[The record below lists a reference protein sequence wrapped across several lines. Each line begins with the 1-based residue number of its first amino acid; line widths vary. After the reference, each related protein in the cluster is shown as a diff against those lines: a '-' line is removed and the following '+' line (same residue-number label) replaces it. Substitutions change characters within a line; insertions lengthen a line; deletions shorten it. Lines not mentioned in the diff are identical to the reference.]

1 MLSAKG
7 SDAKAG
13 ACLHI
18 GLLVNPLAG
27 LGGSLAM
34 KGSDGDELRARAA
47 ELSEEQRAR
56 SQHRVERTLGCLRS
70 QEGIVITTW
79 AGHMGESAI
88 RHMGLPAR
96 VLGTARDASMT
107 SSADTQVAVAALVA
121 AGIDIL
127 VFAGGDGTARDV
139 FDVVG
144 DQFPVLG
151 IPAGVK
157 MHSGVFAVSPEAA
170 GELLERLATGGL
182 VGLQLREVRDIDEE
196 AFRHDVV
203 RARFYGEMLV
213 PTEGHYLQQT
223 KVGGRES
230 HDLVAADIADWLSEI
245 LDPNVTY
252 LIGPGST
259 TAAIMEHLG
268 LDNTLLG
275 VDVIRNGALLASDV
289 DEQALLSLIDQ
300 APNGCEIIVTV
311 IGGQGHVFGRGNQQ
325 FSPEVIRKVGLGH
338 ITIVAAKSKITALEG
353 RPLLVDT
360 NDPELDRDLS
370 GLRTIIT
377 GFDDRILYRVGDI
390 DPDA

>member
-1 MLSAKG
+1 MPLTKG
-7 SDAKAG
+7 LKN

-18 GLLVNPLAG
+18 GLVVNPLAG

-34 KGSDGDELRARAA
+34 KGSDGDELRARVAD
-47 ELSEEQRAR
+47 LPQEQRAR
-56 SQHRVERTLGCLRS
+56 SQQRVERALANLCT
-70 QEGIVITTW
+70 QEGITFSTW
-79 AGHMGESAI
+79 CGSMGESVVS
-88 RHMGLPAR
+88 HLGVPATI
-96 VLGTARDASMT
+96 LGSSTGEALT
-107 SSADTQVAVAALVA
+107 SSEDTRAAVAGLVA

-144 DQFPVLG
+144 DKFPVLG

-170 GELLERLATGGL
+170 GELLERLAKGGL

-196 AFRHDVV
+196 AFRHDIV

-230 HDLVAADIADWLSEI
+230 HDLVAADIADWLSET
-245 LDPNVTY
+245 LDPTVTY
-252 LIGPGST
+252 LMGPGST

-268 LDNTLLG
+268 LTNTLLG
-275 VDVIRNGALLASDV
+275 VDVIRDGALLANDV
-289 DEQALLSLIDQ
+289 DEQELLRLIDK

-325 FSPEVIRKVGLGH
+325 FSPAVIRTVGIDH
-338 ITIVAAKSKITALEG
+338 ITIVAAKSKITALDG

-370 GLRTIIT
+370 GLTTVIT
-377 GFDDRILYRVGDI
+377 GYDDRILYRIGE
-390 DPDA
+390 DPSTQ